1 MKIHKVLLTALF
13 LATSFFH
20 ADAAYLKNVPQKLIQ
35 PDKTVLN
42 CLATG
47 DEFHNWLHDSNNFTI
62 IQDSLTGFYV
72 YAKKSGSR
80 LLPTTFVAGKSD
92 PAAAGLQPGLN
103 LDPEEIIRLSSQ
115 RFKIP
120 AFKGSSSV
128 TTTGTINNIV
138 IFIRFS
144 DQPEYSTGTSTYTT
158 AFNTAG
164 SVSMHQYFL
173 SESKSQLTINTTLY
187 PINSG
192 GNTVVSYQDTNPRGY
207 YCKYDLMTN
216 PNGYNTDADKQTRE
230 MTLLKNATESIK
242 SQIEATGLD
251 FDNDNDGK
259 IDNICYIIQGA
270 VQGWSDLLWP
280 HMWALYTYDVRISG
294 ARVWNFNFQLSQSFG
309 VSVLCHEMSHS
320 IGFPDLYRY
329 VNTTISPVGK
339 WDVMGSNTSPPQ
351 SHTAYTK
358 EKYGRWFTGITEI
371 STTGR
376 YTLAPLSTDGY
387 AAYKIKSPNS
397 TSEYFVVEYRKAE
410 GMFESALPG
419 SGLIIYRVT
428 PSLNGNSQG
437 PPDEIYVFRPNGTAA
452 VNGEINSG
460 FYSSESGKTIFNAT
474 SNPSCTLSNGA
485 AGGIEITNVGS
496 AGATISFDFSMA
508 VPASV
513 LNVSPGSQNITRTG
527 GTTTFDVTNTG
538 GGTMAW
544 TASVTTG
551 PSWLHITSGA
561 SGSNAGTISVSADAN
576 PEITVRTGVITVTS
590 TGATDSPKTVNVVQS
605 GIPPVLTVLP
615 ASQSVDFQAAATT
628 FEVTNTG
635 GGSMDWTASVTTGS
649 AWVHL
654 SSGATGNNSGTIGV
668 AVDANSDSFAR
679 SGIITITST
688 GTTGSP
694 KTVTINQAENPPV
707 LNILPAS
714 QSVAYSAGDASIDV
728 FNSGRG
734 SLTWS
739 SAVTTGTAWI
749 HITSGTSGSNDGT
762 ISISVDANPDKTIRT
777 GVITVSAAGANGS
790 PKTAIIEQAGNPIL
804 KPDLI
809 ITRITA
815 TIPEVS
821 WPAQMQIKLT
831 VGNIGQGPSVATA
844 IHFNLMNAA
853 MDSLVSDLGQI
864 NCNGISSGS
873 EWTNES
879 RLTFSRYLLT
889 GDYMIAAS
897 VDNPALNEESDKS
910 NNAATCRIS
919 ILNDVQTD
927 PENFSF
933 TVYPVPASN
942 ILTLMFES
950 NGNPVEKLII
960 NDILGQVVYSGSI
973 GTNSP
978 FKETID
984 VSDWK
989 KGLYQI
995 SLLTGQKLYHKL
1007 IILQ

>member
-13 LATSFFH
+13 LANSFFH

-35 PDKTVLN
+35 PDGTILN

-47 DEFHNWLHDSNNFTI
+47 DEFHNWLHDSNNYTI
-62 IQDSLTGFYV
+62 IQDSVSGFYV
-72 YAKKSGSR
+72 YAKKLGSR
-80 LLPTTFVAGKSD
+80 LLPTTFLAGKSD
-92 PAAAGLQPGLN
+92 PAAAGLHPGLN
-103 LDPEEIIRLSSQ
+103 LDPEEIIRLSSH

-120 AFKGSSSV
+120 AFKGSSSE

-144 DQPEYSTGTSTYTT
+144 DQQEYSTGTANYTT
-158 AFNTAG
+158 AFNASG
-164 SVSMHQYFL
+164 SVSMVQYFL
-173 SESKSQLTINTTLY
+173 AESKSQLTINTTLF
-187 PINSG
+187 PNNG
-192 GNTVVSYQDTNPRGY
+192 GSTVESYQDPNPRSY
-207 YCKYDLMTN
+207 YCKYDLTTN
-216 PNGYNTDADKQTRE
+216 PNGYSTDTERQTRE
-230 MTLLKNATESIK
+230 MTLLKNATEAMKGQLES
-242 SQIEATGLD
+242 SGLD

-259 IDNICYIIQGA
+259 VDNICFIIQGA
-270 VQGWSDLLWP
+270 VQGWNDLLWP
-280 HMWALYTYDVRISG
+280 HMWALYSYDVRISG

-339 WDVMGSNTSPPQ
+339 WDVMGSNTTPPQ

-358 EKYGRWFTGITEI
+358 EKYGHWFTGITEI
-371 STTGR
+371 TTAGR
-376 YTLAPLSTDGY
+376 YSLAPLSTDGY
-387 AAYKIKSPNS
+387 AAYKIRSPNS

-437 PPDEIYVFRPNGTAA
+437 PPDEVYVFRPNGTAT

-460 FYSSESGKTIFNAT
+460 FYSSESGKTTFNAT
-474 SNPSCTLSNGA
+474 SNPSCTLSNGS

-496 AGATISFDFSMA
+496 AGATISFDFSLA

-513 LNVSPGSQNITRTG
+513 LNVSPGSRTVARTG

-538 GGTMAW
+538 GGTM
-544 TASVTTG
+544 
-551 PSWLHITSGA
+551 
-561 SGSNAGTISVSADAN
+561 
-576 PEITVRTGVITVTS
+576 
-590 TGATDSPKTVNVVQS
+590 
-605 GIPPVLTVLP
+605 
-615 ASQSVDFQAAATT
+615 
-628 FEVTNTG
+628 
-635 GGSMDWTASVTTGS
+635 DWTAAVTTGS

-654 SSGATGNNSGTIGV
+654 SSGAMGNNTETIGV
-668 AVDANSDSFAR
+668 AVDANSDSFLR
-679 SGIITITST
+679 TGIITITST

-694 KTVTINQAENPPV
+694 KTVTINQAGNPPV

-739 SAVTTGTAWI
+739 SVVTTGTTWI
-749 HITSGTSGSNDGT
+749 HITTGLNGSNDGT
-762 ISISVDANPDKTIRT
+762 ISISVDANPDRTIRT
-777 GVITVSAAGANGS
+777 GVITVTAPGANGS
-790 PKTAIIEQAGNPIL
+790 PKTATIEQEGNAIL

-809 ITRITA
+809 ITRIVA

-831 VGNIGQGPSVATA
+831 VGNIGQGPSVATSV
-844 IHFNLMNAA
+844 HFNLMNSA
-853 MDSLVSDLGQI
+853 MDSIVSDLGQTSCI
-864 NCNGISSGS
+864 GISSGS
-873 EWTNES
+873 EWTNET
-879 RLTFSRYLLT
+879 RLPFSRYLLT

-897 VDNPALNEESDKS
+897 IDNPAINEESDKS
-910 NNAATCRIS
+910 NNSAVCRIS

-927 PENFSF
+927 REDF
-933 TVYPVPASN
+933 TFAVYPVPASN
-942 ILTLMFES
+942 VLTLMIES

-960 NDILGQVVYSGSI
+960 NDILGQMVYSGSI

-978 FKETID
+978 YKKTID
-984 VSDWK
+984 VSGWK
-989 KGLYQI
+989 KGYYQI
-995 SLLTGQKLYHKL
+995 SLFTGQKLYQKL
-1007 IILQ
+1007 IIIQ